1 MTKEDE
7 TVLIVAN
14 FGIQSKIGKEVF
26 EARNTE
32 RPESVRAALDD
43 AAWRGF
49 CAGLE
54 AVKKF
59 YETK

>member
-1 MTKEDE
+1 MTNEDE

-14 FGIQSKIGKEVF
+14 FGIQSKIGEEVF
-26 EARNTE
+26 DTRNTE
-32 RPESVRAALDD
+32 RPESVRATLDD

-54 AVKKF
+54 AAKKF